1 MDITVLYPSFF
12 ATVTP
17 GTMPLK
23 STNDVIF
30 FVSRSESFKA
40 ETD

>member
-17 GTMPLK
+17 GTIAVK
-23 STNDVIF
+23 STKEVIF
-30 FVSRSESFKA
+30 LSSSSVLVKA
-40 ETD
+40 VTA